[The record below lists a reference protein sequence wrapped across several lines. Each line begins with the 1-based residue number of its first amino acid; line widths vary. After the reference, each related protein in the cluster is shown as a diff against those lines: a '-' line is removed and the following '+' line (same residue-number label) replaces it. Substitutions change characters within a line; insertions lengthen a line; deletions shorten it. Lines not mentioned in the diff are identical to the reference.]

1 MYEVL
6 CSDRFVDASPAE
18 TAATLLDEGVYLCS
32 DRTMYRVLAEQD
44 SVRERRRQ
52 RTRPPHPRP
61 RLVARRPNQ
70 VWSWDITRLLGPVK
84 WKHFHLYVILDL
96 FSRYVVGWMV
106 AERETTAL
114 GCRLIEETCAKQGV
128 RPHVATLHSD
138 RGSPMTSHGTAQLL
152 ADLGVTRSLGRPR
165 VSNDSP
171 FSEAQF
177 KTLKY
182 HPSFPGRFADLTEAR
197 TFCRSFFDWYNHRHR
212 HGGIAM
218 LAPAQ
223 VHSGRAE
230 AVLARRQAVLDAAW
244 ARNPERFVSRPPEA
258 RVSRSLAGSA
268 LSRSARQRFL
278 TSV

>member
-1 MYEVL
+1 
-6 CSDRFVDASPAE
+6 
-18 TAATLLDEGVYLCS
+18 
-32 DRTMYRVLAEQD
+32 
-44 SVRERRRQ
+44 
-52 RTRPPHPRP
+52 
-61 RLVARRPNQ
+61 
-70 VWSWDITRLLGPVK
+70 
-84 WKHFHLYVILDL
+84 
-96 FSRYVVGWMV
+96 
-106 AERETTAL
+106 
-114 GCRLIEETCAKQGV
+114 
-128 RPHVATLHSD
+128 
-138 RGSPMTSHGTAQLL
+138 MTSHGTAQLL

>member
-106 AERETTAL
+106 AERETAAL
-114 GCRLIEETCAKQGV
+114 GCRLIEETC
-128 RPHVATLHSD
+128 
-138 RGSPMTSHGTAQLL
+138 
-152 ADLGVTRSLGRPR
+152 
-165 VSNDSP
+165 
-171 FSEAQF
+171 
-177 KTLKY
+177 
-182 HPSFPGRFADLTEAR
+182 
-197 TFCRSFFDWYNHRHR
+197 
-212 HGGIAM
+212 
-218 LAPAQ
+218 
-223 VHSGRAE
+223 
-230 AVLARRQAVLDAAW
+230 
-244 ARNPERFVSRPPEA
+244 VSRACVP
-258 RVSRSLAGSA
+258 
-268 LSRSARQRFL
+268 
-278 TSV
+278 TSPRCTPTAAVR